1 MPRGDGTG
9 PLGMGSMT
17 GRRAGNCAGSDMP
30 EYANAVP
37 GNGFVRG
44 RGCQGLSAGPGRR
57 GWRTWFHATG
67 LPRWMRFGGYGIQ
80 SVQTD
85 PAGEREVLRSRAD
98 MLQAELGSIRQRLDE
113 IDAVT
118 LSR

>member
-17 GRRAGNCAGSDMP
+17 GRRAGYCAGFDVP
-30 EYANAVP
+30 GNANTAP
-37 GNGFVRG
+37 GNGFNCG
-44 RGCQGLSAGPGRR
+44 RGGQVLSFGSGGR
-57 GWRTWFHATG
+57 GWRTWFHAIG

-85 PAGEREVLRSRAD
+85 PAGERESLRRRAD
-98 MLQAELGSIRQRLDE
+98 ILKAELESIRQRLDE
-113 IDAVT
+113 IDAA
-118 LSR
+118 S

>member
-1 MPRGDGTG
+1 
-9 PLGMGSMT
+9 
-17 GRRAGNCAGSDMP
+17 
-30 EYANAVP
+30 
-37 GNGFVRG
+37 
-44 RGCQGLSAGPGRR
+44 
-57 GWRTWFHATG
+57 
-67 LPRWMRFGGYGIQ
+67 MRFGGYGIQ